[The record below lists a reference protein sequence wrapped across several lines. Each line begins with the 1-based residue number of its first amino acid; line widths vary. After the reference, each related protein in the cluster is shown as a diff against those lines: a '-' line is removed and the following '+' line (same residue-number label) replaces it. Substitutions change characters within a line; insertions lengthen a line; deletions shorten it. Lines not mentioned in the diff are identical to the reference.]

1 MNRGTMIQQLINH
14 DFPATEADETMLDVL
29 VERRWVEYNQLTY
42 EELKQLCEENGITDE
57 EIVEHG
63 RDCI

>member
-1 MNRGTMIQQLINH
+1 MNRGTMIQQLIDH
-14 DFPATEADETMLDVL
+14 DFPTTGADETMLDVL

-42 EELKQLCEENGITDE
+42 EELKQMCEENGIMDE
-57 EIVEHG
+57 EIVKHG